1 MEVQVINLLLC
12 KYSLNLG
19 PSTPPL
25 RLRQKGTMSFLD
37 SVHIKVHSTS
47 YDDIELT
54 PSNDGGVEMT
64 VEASTKGKHN
74 LMMSVTAIIR
84 RAHTYWNSN
93 AMP

>member
-1 MEVQVINLLLC
+1 
-12 KYSLNLG
+12 
-19 PSTPPL
+19 
-25 RLRQKGTMSFLD
+25 MSFLD

-54 PSNDGGVEMT
+54 PSNDRGVEMT

-74 LMMSVTAIIR
+74 LMTSAIAIIR